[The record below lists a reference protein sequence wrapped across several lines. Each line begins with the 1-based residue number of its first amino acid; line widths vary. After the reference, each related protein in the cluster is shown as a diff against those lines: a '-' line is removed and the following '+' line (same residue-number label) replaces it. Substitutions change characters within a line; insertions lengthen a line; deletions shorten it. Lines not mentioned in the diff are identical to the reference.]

1 MKNSLFTLFLFAT
14 SLCAEFQVI
23 EGSFTWHEAKA
34 DAEARGGRLAVLD
47 TQDKIDAANT
57 YLQGLGTWPFLW
69 IGLSTQTSD
78 ASWIWIDGSN
88 LTASNW
94 DPAEPSMEYGNQG
107 YAFIYANPFSKGPG
121 LWDDTGGNEPYSY
134 LLETPDSID
143 KIYWIDDSSGS
154 LELLDLGW
162 GSIDKLFNGF
172 GSAIGL
178 PQDEDSIYLIER
190 TNGKLYQLSEDAV
203 VPLIEGM
210 GDISDFHVDETGT
223 IYWADTISGGISYY
237 NGFIIKN
244 LLKNCGHV
252 TGLTKHGDA
261 LIFSEKN
268 TGKIYSYNLNTEQ
281 VSTLIDGIGSPSTI
295 TSINDKLYFAD
306 NDSGSIYQYDLSAQ
320 TVTEIISGNSDNVSK
335 LFATY
340 KDLYWVD
347 NSSSKLYSY
356 NFEQKSIQGLVQ
368 NIGHSNAIVAQVDTD
383 GDGIYDLYE
392 SNTGIY
398 LNSKNTGS
406 DPQVAD
412 TNTDGISDLES
423 ISLNLNPSVD
433 YSPFIQVVQNDPA
446 TYDLVTQDDL
456 NQERQEGQTDVT
468 GNPSQYGLFTSSDL
482 SDAQTSSRSE
492 GQQDVISSPSD
503 YNLMGAEGVFDMRVS
518 QPGISTNADK
528 ASMNFTI
535 QSSNDLQEWNNEET
549 IQREYSMPS
558 DKNFMRVSVGPE
570 IEPEPEPLTAIATD
584 TYGDKLVYDESYNL
598 YVNDEDT
605 PLKRDGVNLR
615 TDTFS
620 QSGWNFYA
628 IESTDSGYICILKKY
643 TQIHAFNFDSDGNY
657 IFDSSVV
664 NLSFY
669 ESLLGQSLN

>member
-1 MKNSLFTLFLFAT
+1 MKKTLFTLLLFAA

-34 DAEARGGRLAVLD
+34 DAESRGGRLAVLD
-47 TQDKIDAANT
+47 TQDKIDSANE
-57 YLQGLGTWPFLW
+57 YLLSIGEWPHTW
-69 IGLSTQTSD
+69 IGLTDEVGTD
-78 ASWIWIDGSN
+78 SWVWIDGSN
-88 LTASNW
+88 LSVSNW
-94 DPAEPSMEYGNQG
+94 GGSEPNNSWEN
-107 YAFIYANPFSKGPG
+107 YAGI
-121 LWDDTGGNEPYSY
+121 WDSEETPPKWADYSSTHISGAY
-134 LLETPDSID
+134 LLELPLDSID
-143 KIYWIDDSSGS
+143 KIYWVDDSSGS

-162 GSIDKLFNGF
+162 GSIDRLFNGF

-306 NDSGSIYQYDLSAQ
+306 NDSGSIYQYDLAAQ
-320 TVTEIISGNSDNVSK
+320 TMTEIISGNSDNVSE

-340 KDLYWVD
+340 KDLYWID

-423 ISLNLNPSVD
+423 IALNLNPSVD

-482 SDAQTSSRSE
+482 SDAQTSSRSA

-503 YNLMGAEGVFDMRVS
+503 YDLVAAEGVFDMRVS
-518 QPGISTNADK
+518 QPGISSNGDM

-549 IQREYSMPS
+549 IEREYSMPS

-570 IEPEPEPLTAIATD
+570 IEPEPEPEPEPLTPIATD
-584 TYGDKLVYDESYNL
+584 TYGDKLVYDESNNL

-605 PLKRDGVNLR
+605 PLMINGLNLK
-615 TDTFS
+615 TDTYA
-620 QSGWNFYA
+620 GWNFYA
-628 IESTDSGYICILKKY
+628 IESTGSRYICILKSS
-643 TQIHAFNFDSDGNY
+643 TQIHAFTFDSDGNY
-657 IFDSSVV
+657 ISDSSVV
-664 NLSFY
+664 NLSYY

>member
-210 GDISDFHVDETGT
+210 GDISDFHVDQTGT

-244 LLKNCGHV
+244 LLENCGHV

-535 QSSNDLQEWNNEET
+535 QSSNDLEEWNNEET
-549 IQREYSMPS
+549 IRRAYTMLS
-558 DKNFMRVSVGPE
+558 DKNFMRVSVGPQLE
-570 IEPEPEPLTAIATD
+570 TEPLPSVATD
-584 TYGDKLVYDESYNL
+584 TYGDKLVYDESNNL
-598 YVNDEDT
+598 YVNDENT
-605 PLKRDGVNLR
+605 PLKRNGENLR
-615 TDTFS
+615 TDTYT
-620 QSGWNFYA
+620 GYNFYA
-628 IESTDSGYICILKKY
+628 IESTSSGYICILKSNTLNY
-643 TQIHAFNFDSDGNY
+643 VFTFDSYGNY
-657 IFDSSVV
+657 TSLSAVV
-664 NLSFY
+664 DLSAY
-669 ESLLGQSLN
+669 ESDFGQSLN

>member
-1 MKNSLFTLFLFAT
+1 MRTILIILLKLYVVNIS
-14 SLCAEFQVI
+14 
-23 EGSFTWHEAKA
+23 
-34 DAEARGGRLAVLD
+34 
-47 TQDKIDAANT
+47 
-57 YLQGLGTWPFLW
+57 Y
-69 IGLSTQTSD
+69 ST
-78 ASWIWIDGSN
+78 IN
-88 LTASNW
+88 
-94 DPAEPSMEYGNQG
+94 
-107 YAFIYANPFSKGPG
+107 
-121 LWDDTGGNEPYSY
+121 
-134 LLETPDSID
+134 
-143 KIYWIDDSSGS
+143 KIYWVDDQSGS
-154 LELLDLGW
+154 LEVLNVGQET
-162 GSIDKLFNGF
+162 IDRLFNGF

-190 TNGKLYQLSEDAV
+190 SNGKLYQLSEDAV

-244 LLKNCGHV
+244 ILKNCGHV

-295 TSINDKLYFAD
+295 TSINNKLYFAD

-320 TVTEIISGNSDNVSK
+320 TMTEIISGNSDNVSK

-347 NSSSKLYSY
+347 NSSSNLYSY

-368 NIGHSNAIVAQVDTD
+368 NIGHSNAIVAQIDTD

-446 TYDLVTQDDL
+446 TYDLLSQDDL

-503 YNLMGAEGVFDMRVS
+503 YDLMGAEGVFDLRVS

-570 IEPEPEPLTAIATD
+570 IEEPEPEPEPLTPISTD
-584 TYGDKLVYDESYNL
+584 TYGDKLVYDESNNL
-598 YVNDEDT
+598 YVNDENT
-605 PLKRDGVNLR
+605 PLKRRGVNLR
-615 TDTFS
+615 TDTYS
-620 QSGWNFYA
+620 NWRFYA
-628 IESTDSGYICILKKY
+628 IEPTSGGYLCLLKKANQNAII
-643 TQIHAFNFDSDGNY
+643 TFSLDGN
-657 IFDSSVV
+657 FLDVSVIADPSV
-664 NLSFY
+664 Y
-669 ESLLGQSLN
+669 ESDFGQSLN